1 MGAGQKHQ
9 KAWQIQEKEE
19 ASKRMKDRRRKRK
32 LRGRMRRIE
41 RRSRLEPQVSS
52 AQLLCA
58 ELILIKD
65 AGSIWYLSHG
75 STLDLQ
81 LSQPV
86 FLLSKHSAVVD
97 EGQDL

>member
-9 KAWQIQEKEE
+9 KAWQMQEKKEV
-19 ASKRMKDRRRKRK
+19 SKRTKCRRRKRK
-32 LRGRMRRIE
+32 LRGRMRRIGK
-41 RRSRLEPQVSS
+41 RSRLELQVSS

-65 AGSIWYLSHG
+65 AESIWYLSHG

-86 FLLSKHSAVVD
+86 LLLSKHSAMVD
-97 EGQDL
+97 ERQDL